1 LKIKEIIKMSFIA
14 IIPMISSN
22 NDILEK
28 KEILMLGEYPLSVF
42 TIKMLK
48 KVKECSKII
57 VITNSL
63 EYKSIVEQWD
73 IAVLMVSNSPDYKKI
88 LGNFLES
95 TKNFGIFSPLFP
107 FRDEKIVKKAF
118 SLFKK
123 NQKNIDFLVSEKIK
137 FKEELLDFNK
147 AFFFGKIEKYLK
159 ETDTYE
165 EKMLVYPLV
174 EEDSIVIKDRISF
187 ELAISIYNKRK
198 SQKIL
203 EEKIKKRI
211 KEKYK
216 LFTEAADITLVG
228 HSIFDNWN
236 LKKLKNKKVSNLG
249 IGGISTEQYQKFIFD
264 KKKIK
269 GKREIFV
276 IIAGTN
282 DIVNKNLS
290 YLKISEQIN
299 KLIDSIYENYREAK
313 VFLVETPS
321 VAFRIDRKKEEI
333 FLLNKVIQ
341 KSLRKEVQYI
351 PINSYLVDTFG
362 NLKLKYTYDGLH
374 FTKEAYKKLKEILE
388 KEIKI

>member
-1 LKIKEIIKMSFIA
+1 MSFIA

-28 KEILMLGEYPLSVF
+28 KEILMLGEYPLVVF

-48 KVKECSKII
+48 KIKECSKII

-73 IAVLMVSNSPDYKKI
+73 IEVLMVSNSPDYKKI
-88 LGNFLES
+88 LGNFLENI
-95 TKNFGIFSPLFP
+95 KNFGIFSPLFP

-123 NQKNIDFLVSEKIK
+123 NQKNIDFLVSEKIE

-147 AFFFGKIEKYLK
+147 AFLFGKIEKYLK
-159 ETDTYE
+159 EIDTCKE
-165 EKMLVYPLV
+165 RILVYPLI

-211 KEKYK
+211 EEKYK
-216 LFTEAADITLVG
+216 LFTEEADITLIG

-264 KKKIK
+264 QKMIK

-313 VFLVETPS
+313 IFLVETPS

-351 PINSYLVDTFG
+351 PVNSYLVDTFG
-362 NLKLKYTYDGLH
+362 NLKLEYTYDGLH

>member
-1 LKIKEIIKMSFIA
+1 MSFIA

-28 KEILMLGEYPLSVF
+28 KEILMLGEYPLAVF

-48 KVKECSKII
+48 KIKECSKII

-63 EYKSIVEQWD
+63 EYKFIVEQWD

-147 AFFFGKIEKYLK
+147 AFLFGKIEKYLK
-159 ETDTYE
+159 ETDTCE

-264 KKKIK
+264 QKKIK

-362 NLKLKYTYDGLH
+362 NLKLEYTYDGLH

>member
-1 LKIKEIIKMSFIA
+1 MTFIA

-22 NDILEK
+22 NDTLEK
-28 KEILMLGEYPLSVF
+28 KEILMLGEYPLVVY

-48 KVKECSKII
+48 KIKECLKII

-73 IAVLMVSNSPDYKKI
+73 IEVLMVSNSPDYKKI
-88 LGNFLES
+88 LENFLES
-95 TKNFGIFSPLFP
+95 IKNFGIFSPLFP

-118 SLFKK
+118 SLFEK
-123 NQKNIDFLVSEKIK
+123 NLKNIDFLVSEKME
-137 FKEELLDFNK
+137 FKEKLLNFNK
-147 AFFFGKIEKYLK
+147 AFLFGKIEKYLK
-159 ETDTYE
+159 EADTCKA
-165 EKMLVYPLV
+165 KMLVYPLE
-174 EEDSIVIKDRISF
+174 EEDSIIIKDRISF

-211 KEKYK
+211 EEKYK

-228 HSIFDNWN
+228 HSMFDNWK
-236 LKKLKNKKVSNLG
+236 LKKLKNRKVSNLG

-264 KKKIK
+264 KKMIK

-299 KLIDSIYENYREAK
+299 KMIDSIYENYREAK
-313 VFLVETPS
+313 IFLVETPS
-321 VAFRIDRKKEEI
+321 VAFRIERKKEDI

-362 NLKLKYTYDGLH
+362 NLKLEYTYDGLH

>member
-1 LKIKEIIKMSFIA
+1 MSFIA

>member
-1 LKIKEIIKMSFIA
+1 MSFIA

-28 KEILMLGEYPLSVF
+28 KEILMLGEYPLAVF

-48 KVKECSKII
+48 KIKECSKII

-63 EYKSIVEQWD
+63 EYKFIVEQWD

-147 AFFFGKIEKYLK
+147 AFLFGKIEKYLK
-159 ETDTYE
+159 ETDTCE

-264 KKKIK
+264 QKKIK

-351 PINSYLVDTFG
+351 PVNSYLVDTFG
-362 NLKLKYTYDGLH
+362 NLKLEYTYDGLH

>member
-1 LKIKEIIKMSFIA
+1 MSFIA

-211 KEKYK
+211 KEK

>member
-1 LKIKEIIKMSFIA
+1 MSFIA

-28 KEILMLGEYPLSVF
+28 KEILMLGEYPLAVF

-147 AFFFGKIEKYLK
+147 AFLFGKIEKYLK
-159 ETDTYE
+159 ESDTYE

-216 LFTEAADITLVG
+216 LFTETADITLVG

-264 KKKIK
+264 QKKIK

-362 NLKLKYTYDGLH
+362 NLKLEYTYDGLH